1 VRGGEGYRLKVARC
15 WCNSQEAT
23 SGSCIARRSEFQ
35 LRLKLWREALGD
47 RKRTNSPSSSS
58 SLLFPLVSGSAFFH
72 AKESCIDHP
81 SFHYFTRE
89 KKVNRK
95 RRPEKG
101 EDRFGT
107 RSRSRACMYSV
118 VSGGGAK
125 ERGESERMTGMVEEK
140 KVKIES
146 ACISTALNEKGEETE
161 DAQTT
166 TQIPY
171 R

>member
-1 VRGGEGYRLKVARC
+1 VLV
-15 WCNSQEAT
+15 QQ
-23 SGSCIARRSEFQ
+23 SGSNKRKLHRQEKRIPTEIEVVERSS
-35 LRLKLWREALGD
+35 WRPQKDELALF
-47 RKRTNSPSSSS
+47 SSSS